1 MAYFL
6 SFYFLLFIIY
16 SFLGWFVEVINV
28 FLNTKKLVN
37 RGFLLG
43 LYCPIYGVGC
53 LAMIFLLDQYLEEPA
68 ILFLVSMFLFSV
80 LEYGTSWLMEKLFR
94 TRWWDYSHKKFNL
107 NGRVCLETMIP
118 FGLGGLVV
126 MYLIQPFL
134 NHYLQIVPPSWL
146 IFSASLIFLGFFTDI
161 IISLN
166 IAFNFRATI
175 SKLKMKD
182 STLEVTTYVKN
193 WLKRHPLLNWR
204 LLQAFPTAEIRF
216 RHIRKKLNQEIQEL
230 KNFFT

>member
-94 TRWWDYSHKKFNL
+94 TRWWDYSHKKFK
-107 NGRVCLETMIP
+107 
-118 FGLGGLVV
+118 
-126 MYLIQPFL
+126 
-134 NHYLQIVPPSWL
+134 
-146 IFSASLIFLGFFTDI
+146 I
-161 IISLN
+161 IYNVI
-166 IAFNFRATI
+166 
-175 SKLKMKD
+175 
-182 STLEVTTYVKN
+182 
-193 WLKRHPLLNWR
+193 
-204 LLQAFPTAEIRF
+204 
-216 RHIRKKLNQEIQEL
+216 
-230 KNFFT
+230 